1 MPTNSTLLCV
11 TKNIYNCVVVGHLV
25 ALSFLLK
32 VSYYW
37 VGLRVPGQPSEPQNM
52 YQ

>member
-1 MPTNSTLLCV
+1 MPTNSALLCA
-11 TKNIYNCVVVGHLV
+11 TKNIYCVVVGHLV

-37 VGLRVPGQPSEPQNM
+37 VGLRVPEQPSVPQNM